1 MKHDPGVGD
10 LLDGYG
16 PETFWDEMLDGLG
29 QARRPYRALRDAL
42 RTLSTDDFAA
52 RCVSRDRSL
61 KDQGITFSFSG
72 GEERPFPL
80 DLVPRVLSAQE
91 WGVIEEGVA
100 QRVKA
105 LEAFLN
111 DVYGDGHIFRDGV
124 VPRSLVTTSPH
135 YHRPAAGIEPHRG
148 VRVHVAGIDLA
159 RDADGRFCVIEDNLR
174 TPSGISY
181 VIENRRTMAHVFPEL
196 FASHRVRPV
205 DGYPRRLLSAL
216 RAAAP
221 PDVKEPTVV
230 VLTPGVFNSAY
241 FEHTFLARHMGVE
254 LVEGRDLVCRHNVV
268 YMRSTEGEQRVD
280 VVYRRVDDIFL
291 DPLQF
296 RADSVVGCPGIL
308 NAARAGNV
316 TIANAVGNGVAD
328 DKLVY
333 TYVPAMIEYY
343 LGAKPILPN
352 VTTYRLGEPDQL
364 EYVLGRLD
372 ELVIK
377 PVDGSGGHGIVIGPQ
392 ASDAQLDGLR
402 RDLLAGPRGWIA
414 QELVRLSTS
423 PTYIN
428 DRLRPRHIDLRPF
441 AVNDGERVWVVPGGL
456 TRVALPEGSF
466 VVNSSQGGGSKDTW
480 VLADRRAPAD
490 PDGVAPRPVVV
501 QPLAPPD
508 GRGPAGPDP
517 GPGIPQH
524 NQQQQAGSPC

>member
-10 LLDGYG
+10 LLDDYG
-16 PETFWDEMLDGLG
+16 SAAFWDEMMDGVG
-29 QARRPYRALRDAL
+29 APRRPYRALRDAL
-42 RTLSTDDFAA
+42 RTLSADDFAA

-72 GEERPFPL
+72 EERPFPL

-91 WGVIEEGVA
+91 WSVIEAGVA

-105 LEAFLN
+105 LDAFLA
-111 DVYGDGHIFRDGV
+111 DAYGEGHVFRDGV

-159 RDADGRFCVIEDNLR
+159 RDADGRFCVIEDNVR

-205 DGYPRRLLSAL
+205 DGYPRRLVSAL

-221 PDVKEPTVV
+221 AGVSDPTVV

-254 LVEGRDLVCRHNVV
+254 LVEGRDLVCRENVV
-268 YMRSTEGEQRVD
+268 YMRSTAGEQRVD
-280 VVYRRVDDIFL
+280 VVYRRVDDTFL
-291 DPLQF
+291 DPLHF
-296 RADSVVGCPGIL
+296 RADSVLGCPGIV

-333 TYVPAMIEYY
+333 TYVPAMIKYY
-343 LGAKPILPN
+343 LGAEPILPN
-352 VTTYRLGEPDQL
+352 VATYRLGEPDQL
-364 EYVLGRLD
+364 SYVLGRLD

-392 ASDAQLDGLR
+392 AGDAQLAGLR
-402 RDLLAGPRGWIA
+402 QAIVADPRGWIA
-414 QELVRLSTS
+414 QELVKLSTS
-423 PTYIN
+423 PTYVD

-441 AVNDGERVWVVPGGL
+441 AVNDGEKVWVVPGGL

-480 VLADRRAPAD
+480 VLADRRAEGDADAVTSPA
-490 PDGVAPRPVVV
+490 V
-501 QPLAPPD
+501 LTPPAAGK
-508 GRGPAGPDP
+508 GRSALGPDP
-517 GPGIPQH
+517 GPGIAQAA
-524 NQQQQAGSPC
+524 QQQQGNGPC